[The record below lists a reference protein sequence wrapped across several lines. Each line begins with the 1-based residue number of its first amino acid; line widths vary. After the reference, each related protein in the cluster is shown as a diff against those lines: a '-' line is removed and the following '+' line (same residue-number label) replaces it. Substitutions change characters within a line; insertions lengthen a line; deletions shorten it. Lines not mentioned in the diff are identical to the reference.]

1 LAVVE
6 KQLWQHL
13 FSLAREEVVEED
25 FLVSFVEGARKEME
39 SISLDD
45 DSWFQEGMLTYMTRK
60 PC

>member
-1 LAVVE
+1 M
-6 KQLWQHL
+6 
-13 FSLAREEVVEED
+13 VEED